1 VTGRVE
7 SGSRLPGYNRWA
19 AVIPVSLAVAV
30 GSLIFFAWLSEEMR
44 ERATDRFDSA
54 VRFAIHQHA
63 SPWLTALLSRITH
76 LGDWP
81 VILAGT
87 CLLLLVCWYRK
98 QQGLLF
104 LVLVTMAGAGILDG
118 TLKLA
123 FHRPRPDPFIGPK
136 PDTWSFPSGHALV
149 SLCFYGLIAGILS
162 LRANHRWERAIIWTG
177 ASLLVAAIGL
187 SRVYL
192 GVHWPS
198 DVAAGYAAGL
208 IWMGAVR
215 VLAGITA
222 GRAAARSS

>member
-1 VTGRVE
+1 VE
-7 SGSRLPGYNRWA
+7 SGGRLPGHRWA
-19 AVIPVSLAVAV
+19 AIIPVSLGVAV
-30 GSLIFFAWLSEEMR
+30 GSLLFFAWLSEEIR
-44 ERATDRFDSA
+44 ERGTDRFDSA
-54 VRFAIHQHA
+54 VRFAVHQHA
-63 SPWLTALLSRITH
+63 SPWLTALLSRVTY

-87 CLLLLVCWYRK
+87 CVLLLVCWYCK
-98 QQGLLF
+98 QRGLLL

-123 FHRPRPDPFIGPK
+123 FHRPRPDPFVGAK
-136 PDTWSFPSGHALV
+136 PGTWSFPSGHALI

-162 LRANHRWERAIIWTG
+162 LRANRGWQRAVIWAS
-177 ASLLVAAIGL
+177 ASLLVALIGL

-198 DVAAGYAAGL
+198 DVVAGYAAGM

-215 VLAGITA
+215 VLGGIPAKGEAT
-222 GRAAARSS
+222 RSS